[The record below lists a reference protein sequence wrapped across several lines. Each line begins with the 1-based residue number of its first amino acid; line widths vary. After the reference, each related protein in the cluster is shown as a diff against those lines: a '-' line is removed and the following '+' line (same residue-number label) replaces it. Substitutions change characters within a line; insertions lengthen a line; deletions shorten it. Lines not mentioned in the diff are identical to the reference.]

1 MPIRRTDYW
10 NRTGAVPKVRN
21 GDSTHGETVTD
32 IEDFVLPYSR
42 ATLTTLRLWGVGDGL
57 AVTATM
63 NTAGLKVG
71 TGVSIDDDGRAAV
84 LVDGGVALTDP
95 TVAADAM
102 SDVPTTPIDA
112 TGVALPT
119 GTLTGPKVLT
129 IRYREVAVE
138 GLVGNAPTLV
148 HAPWLRLL
156 DAADVVVGTDI
167 VLAQITLDAGK
178 VTNVSSR
185 DRRLAGLAADRLQ
198 LRAARADLG
207 TFTVDQGVFGELRG
221 TVDGVTLTVGGGVR
235 RAVTVDVGGNVGLG
249 SRVGLPEC
257 SLHVEGSQ
265 VHSGGAGGGLS
276 FADRDVEE
284 FVAEPEAGER
294 WEWNSVGG
302 KARLVSGAK
311 ELLSIGHA
319 AMVGEGLGLDVARRM
334 RVRRGIDAAAG
345 IWFNQS
351 TPAATVADG
360 GYVGMLDDTHIGLF
374 SADGPFGLK
383 LDTND
388 CTIQI
393 VPRPGQFDFFGFSGV
408 AITVGGR
415 SELQNHTNVHGGLT
429 VTAPIGVVGG
439 FVGPAAFFDGDVT
452 ISGRL
457 SKGGGGFRIDH
468 PLQPEGKYLSHSFV
482 ESPEMLNLYSG
493 IVRTDARGVATI
505 ALPDWFEALNRDFTY
520 QLTVLGENAHA
531 FVTDEIAENSFKV
544 WADVPGVRV
553 SWLVTGVRRDTWAD
567 QHRIAVE
574 EDKPEGE
581 RGHYLQPTTPEQQSA
596 GPALR
601 AAMIDNDLEAARQRS
616 ENS

>member
-1 MPIRRTDYW
+1 MPIKRTDYW

-57 AVTATM
+57 TVTATV
-63 NTAGLKVG
+63 NTTGLKVT

-84 LVDGGVALTDP
+84 LVEGGVAVIDP
-95 TVAADAM
+95 AVTADAI
-102 SDVPTTPIDA
+102 SDVPTAPVDA
-112 TGVALPT
+112 TGVALST

-148 HAPWLRLL
+148 HAPWLRLV

-167 VLAQITLDAGK
+167 VLAQVTLNAGE
-178 VTNVSSR
+178 VTNLSAR

-198 LRAARADLG
+198 LRAARSDLA
-207 TFTVDQGVFGELRG
+207 TFTVGQGVFGELRG
-221 TVDGVTLTVGGGVR
+221 TVDGMVLTAGGNAR
-235 RAVTVDVGGNVGLG
+235 RAVTVDVGGNVGIG
-249 SRVGLPEC
+249 SEVASPEC

-265 VHSGGAGGGLS
+265 IHSGGAGGGLS

-284 FVAEPEAGER
+284 FVADPAAGER
-294 WEWNSVGG
+294 WEWNSLGG
-302 KARLVSGAK
+302 KARLVSGAR

-351 TPAATVADG
+351 TPATTVADG

-374 SADGPFGLK
+374 SATGPFGLK

-388 CTIQI
+388 CTVQI
-393 VPRPGQFDFFGFSGV
+393 SPRPGQFDFFGFSGV

-415 SELQNHTNVHGGLT
+415 SELQNHTNIHRGLT
-429 VTAPIGVVGG
+429 VTAPIGIVGG
-439 FVGPAAFFDGDVT
+439 FTGPAAFFDGDVN

-468 PLQPEGKYLSHSFV
+468 PLEPEGKYLSHSFV

-493 IVRTDARGVATI
+493 VVVTDASGEAEI

-520 QLTVLGENAHA
+520 QLTALGENAHA
-531 FVTDEIAENSFKV
+531 FVTDEIADNSFRIR
-544 WADVPGVRV
+544 ADVPGVRV

-574 EDKPEGE
+574 EDKPESE
-581 RGHYLQPTTPEQQSA
+581 RGHYLQPTVPEQRSA
-596 GPALR
+596 GPALC
-601 AAMIDNDLEAARQRS
+601 AAMIDNALEAARQHA